1 MLRAC
6 AVVCVVC
13 RVVLPLRSDS
23 PSGLA
28 GGGSEL
34 DEDAEDFSFELS
46 EEEDENRQEGAG
58 EEEEQAG
65 GGRAVYENGHHS
77 TDPESDSDGSERRRD
92 RKGKALATQS
102 NLDAQTQRLVERM
115 QHLRM
120 LS

>member
-1 MLRAC
+1 
-6 AVVCVVC
+6 
-13 RVVLPLRSDS
+13 
-23 PSGLA
+23 LA

-46 EEEDENRQEGAG
+46 EEEDDNRQEGAG
-58 EEEEQAG
+58 EEEDEQAG

>member
-13 RVVLPLRSDS
+13 RVYCLCAPTH
-23 PSGLA
+23 PAGLA

-46 EEEDENRQEGAG
+46 EEEDDGRQEGAG
-58 EEEEQAG
+58 EEAG

>member
-1 MLRAC
+1 MLRVAC
-6 AVVCVVC
+6 GGVCVC
-13 RVVLPLRSDS
+13 VLPLRSDS
-23 PSGLA
+23 PGGLA

-46 EEEDENRQEGAG
+46 EEDDDNNNNRQEGAM
-58 EEEEQAG
+58 EEEDEQAG
-65 GGRAVYENGHHS
+65 AVYENGHHS
-77 TDPESDSDGSERRRD
+77 TDPESDSDSSERRRN
-92 RKGKALATQS
+92 RKGKAQS